1 MSWAYISILGVNTNL
16 HILIAALLAAS
27 LQFPSTLVRSAAQAA
42 VVEYHTVLHREQVVS
57 TARRYLGV
65 PYVFGGESEYGFDC
79 SGFTSVT
86 FAQLGIKLPRPADA
100 QFDAGKPVAHPNVGD
115 LVFFTTYLPGPSHVG
130 IYIGNDKFIHAS
142 CSHGVTVSSLHDEYF
157 ASRYLGARTYF

>member
-1 MSWAYISILGVNTNL
+1 M
-16 HILIAALLAAS
+16 HILLAVLLAAS
-27 LQFPSTLVRSAAQAA
+27 LQIPSTVVGRVQQVAM
-42 VVEYHTVLHREQVVS
+42 VEYQNVIHREELVS
-57 TARRYLGV
+57 AARRYLGV
-65 PYVFGGESEYGFDC
+65 PYVWGGESAYGFDC

-86 FAQLGIKLPRPADA
+86 FAQLGITLPRAADA

-130 IYIGNDKFIHAS
+130 IYIGNDRFIHAS
-142 CSHGVTVSSLHDEYF
+142 CSHGVTVSNLHDQYF